1 MLVIH
6 YMTVYFITNW
16 FALYM
21 KNNEINIYK
30 NDGLLKDYDIELGS
44 WTMGIGHVRYPTSG
58 ELNSNL
64 SEFELLVFNDN
75 YIQ

>member
-1 MLVIH
+1 
-6 YMTVYFITNW
+6 MTVYFITNW

-44 WTMGIGHVRYPTSG
+44 
-58 ELNSNL
+58 
-64 SEFELLVFNDN
+64 
-75 YIQ
+75 

>member
-1 MLVIH
+1 
-6 YMTVYFITNW
+6 
-16 FALYM
+16 
-21 KNNEINIYK
+21 
-30 NDGLLKDYDIELGS
+30 
-44 WTMGIGHVRYPTSG
+44 MGIGHVRYPTSG